1 MLSSNWS
8 QGSSRLF
15 GCRVIRQKIGRA
27 KPRKSNQVH
36 VFMPD
41 DERAAK
47 AAALERAWIRDL
59 AKA

>member
-36 VFMPD
+36 AFMD
-41 DERAAK
+41 TEQRAAL
-47 AAALERAWIRDL
+47 ANSLERAWRKDL
-59 AKA
+59 ANT